1 MAGGDTTLRHNT
13 IRDLYFQHARSG
25 RMCPERE
32 PEGLLN
38 RPSGS
43 TEPSHRR
50 PADILI
56 PAWPST
62 STDALS
68 SGAKAALNF
77 AIINALGPGH
87 IQATAAGSGTEA
99 ATAYAQRKRDFENTE
114 DRCLQN
120 GIVLKPVILTAQG
133 GIEPGAQKIGEVI
146 HRTVASETGI
156 ALPKV
161 RNAFAIK
168 LSITILRSNARAV
181 RRRDPDGPNAVGR
194 GITEHTLWAR
204 TGLAT
209 AAVLEIPTETA
220 DAGPD
225 TDVDELAADF
235 ENL

>member
-1 MAGGDTTLRHNT
+1 MAGGDTTLRQNT
-13 IRDLYFQHARSG
+13 IKDLYFQQARTG

-62 STDALS
+62 STDALP
-68 SGAKAALNF
+68 SGAKAALDF

-225 TDVDELAADF
+225 TDVDELAADS